1 MNILIV
7 SSEVVPFAKTGGLAD
22 VAGALSKAINKL
34 GNHRVAVVMPKYK
47 MIDEK
52 KFNLKVI
59 NKSLNI
65 GFDSKKTSAR
75 VFCGEME
82 KGLLVYFIDIP
93 EYYAREGLYQKESQD
108 YPDNAERF
116 AHFAKAAL
124 EACKTLNFKPDIIHC
139 HDWQAALVPVLLKGF
154 YKQDSFFKN
163 TATVFTIHNIGYQGN
178 FPPEKVSFIKFPDDF
193 YTMSGLE
200 FYGSINFLKGGLV
213 FSEIIN
219 TVSKKYSQEI
229 QTPEYGCGL
238 DGVLKERSNDLYGII
253 NGIDYEE
260 WSPEKDK
267 LIKHN
272 FDKDDLKG
280 KAFCKKELQKELG
293 LRQDMK
299 VPVIGVISR
308 IAAQK
313 GLDLIAEVFDSMMK
327 MDLQFVLL
335 GSGEKELED
344 FFKKAS
350 ERYNGKFGVKVGFD
364 NGLAHRIEAG
374 ADMFL
379 MPSRYEPCGLNQ
391 IYSLSYGTVPVV
403 RATGGLDDTI
413 TDFEEDKEN
422 GNGFKFAEASA
433 QQMLERIKI
442 ALRYYNSKEW
452 MKIVGN
458 GMKAD
463 FSWDASAIKYVE
475 LYGLA
480 VRKKTGKGAAV

>member
-1 MNILIV
+1 
-7 SSEVVPFAKTGGLAD
+7 
-22 VAGALSKAINKL
+22 
-34 GNHRVAVVMPKYK
+34 
-47 MIDEK
+47 
-52 KFNLKVI
+52 
-59 NKSLNI
+59 
-65 GFDSKKTSAR
+65 
-75 VFCGEME
+75 
-82 KGLLVYFIDIP
+82 
-93 EYYAREGLYQKESQD
+93 
-108 YPDNAERF
+108 
-116 AHFAKAAL
+116 
-124 EACKTLNFKPDIIHC
+124 
-139 HDWQAALVPVLLKGF
+139 
-154 YKQDSFFKN
+154 
-163 TATVFTIHNIGYQGN
+163 
-178 FPPEKVSFIKFPDDF
+178 
-193 YTMSGLE
+193 
-200 FYGSINFLKGGLV
+200 
-213 FSEIIN
+213 
-219 TVSKKYSQEI
+219 
-229 QTPEYGCGL
+229 
-238 DGVLKERSNDLYGII
+238 
-253 NGIDYEE
+253 
-260 WSPEKDK
+260 
-267 LIKHN
+267 
-272 FDKDDLKG
+272 
-280 KAFCKKELQKELG
+280 
-293 LRQDMK
+293 MK